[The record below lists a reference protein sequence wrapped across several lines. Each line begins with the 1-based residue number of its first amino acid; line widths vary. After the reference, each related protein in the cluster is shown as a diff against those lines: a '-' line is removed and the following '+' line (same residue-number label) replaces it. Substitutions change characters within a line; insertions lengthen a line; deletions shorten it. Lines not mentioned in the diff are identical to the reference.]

1 MSILKTKKRTAFR
14 FSNGLGSVQGK
25 DETTTTNT
33 TTTQVTWMATCWCPN
48 SLK

>member
-1 MSILKTKKRTAFR
+1 MKTKKRTAFR
-14 FSNGLGSVQGK
+14 FSNGLGTGIRK

-33 TTTQVTWMATCWCPN
+33 TVTTVTFFATCFCPG